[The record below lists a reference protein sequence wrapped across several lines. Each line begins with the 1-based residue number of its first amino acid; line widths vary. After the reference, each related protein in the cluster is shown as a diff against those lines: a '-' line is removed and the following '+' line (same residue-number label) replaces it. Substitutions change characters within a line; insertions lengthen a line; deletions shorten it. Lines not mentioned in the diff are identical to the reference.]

1 MGHCPTNW
9 KCQVELKHQG
19 LCSPKRRTV
28 GRGGRTSQAFS
39 ESSKHERLGNKR
51 IGGRPLPQG
60 FHPIP
65 LGRLVATDME
75 CEPFLED
82 KDELHTLDDCY
93 PFIFT
98 NIKGPILVKEEDM
111 DTYIRSHEDDFIG
124 QAEESVPIKSCRRLF
139 ELFDIDTDWLE
150 L

>member
-1 MGHCPTNW
+1 M
-9 KCQVELKHQG
+9 K
-19 LCSPKRRTV
+19 
-28 GRGGRTSQAFS
+28 
-39 ESSKHERLGNKR
+39 
-51 IGGRPLPQG
+51 
-60 FHPIP
+60 
-65 LGRLVATDME
+65 
-75 CEPFLED
+75 CEPFLEN
-82 KDELHTLDDCY
+82 KDELHTQDDSY

-111 DTYIRSHEDDFIG
+111 DAYIRSPEDDFIG